1 MGKGGINDD
10 VDDYRLSHYSCH
22 RFCYYRG
29 SERRSIKQSLNR
41 RLFLIKFICD
51 KLHNCRRP
59 PILQK
64 PLGIDDTS
72 FFVNFLVISINT
84 EY

>member
-10 VDDYRLSHYSCH
+10 VDDYRSSHYSCH
-22 RFCYYRG
+22 RFRYYRG

-51 KLHNCRRP
+51 KLHNRRRP

-64 PLGIDDTS
+64 PLGIDDS
-72 FFVNFLVISINT
+72 LFFANFLVISINT

>member
-1 MGKGGINDD
+1 MHDD

-29 SERRSIKQSLNR
+29 SERRSIKQSPNR

-59 PILQK
+59 PIMQK
-64 PLGIDDTS
+64 PRGIDDS
-72 FFVNFLVISINT
+72 LFFENFLAVSTDID
-84 EY
+84 Y

>member
-1 MGKGGINDD
+1 MYDD
-10 VDDYRLSHYSCH
+10 VDDYRPSHYSRH

-29 SERRSIKQSLNR
+29 SECRSIKQSLNR
-41 RLFLIKFICD
+41 RLFLIQFTCD

-64 PLGIDDTS
+64 LRGIDDTS
-72 FFVNFLVISINT
+72 FFVNFLAVSTDID
-84 EY
+84 Y